1 MPEPPREA
9 EPAEGQLV
17 AQICAGDGEALEA
30 FYRRYCDRLYSF
42 IYWRVS
48 GDEAAA
54 EDLTQ
59 ETFMAALRN
68 LRSFQGGSGL
78 FTWLCAIAR
87 HKVADHF
94 RRRHRLETVQE
105 SLRAQAFLD
114 AVTAESAEE
123 RLAARQ
129 RRDEVTETLRR
140 LPARY
145 QQALILKYLDGRS
158 TREVAAALEVSTAAA
173 ESVISRARAAFR
185 QQYAA
190 VRERS
195 E

>member
-1 MPEPPREA
+1 M
-9 EPAEGQLV
+9 
-17 AQICAGDGEALEA
+17 
-30 FYRRYCDRLYSF
+30 
-42 IYWRVS
+42 
-48 GDEAAA
+48 
-54 EDLTQ
+54 
-59 ETFMAALRN
+59 
-68 LRSFQGGSGL
+68 
-78 FTWLCAIAR
+78 
-87 HKVADHF
+87 
-94 RRRHRLETVQE
+94 
-105 SLRAQAFLD
+105 
-114 AVTAESAEE
+114 
-123 RLAARQ
+123 
-129 RRDEVTETLRR
+129 TETLRR

>member
-1 MPEPPREA
+1 MERDLTER
-9 EPAEGQLV
+9 QLV
-17 AQICAGDGEALEA
+17 ERVCAGDEAALEA
-30 FYRRYCDRLYSF
+30 LYRRYCDRLYAF
-42 IYWRVS
+42 IYWRVA
-48 GDEAAA
+48 GDEASA

-68 LRSFQGGSGL
+68 LRSFAGNASF
-78 FTWLCAIAR
+78 FTWLCSIAR
-87 HKVADHF
+87 HKVVDHF

-114 AVTAESAEE
+114 AVTAETAEE

-145 QQALILKYLDGRS
+145 QQALILKYVDGRS
-158 TREVAAALEVSTAAA
+158 IREVAEALGVGASAA
-173 ESVISRARAAFR
+173 ESVITRARAAFR

-190 VRERS
+190 VTEES
-195 E
+195 T